1 MVFKSSKEDIM
12 SIFKNEEAISF
23 HIVKHH
29 NGDFLVRLTSDTGLS
44 RTFIT
49 DDIRDLFKE

>member
-29 NGDFLVRLTSDTGLS
+29 NGDFLVRLTSDTGLK

-49 DDIRDLFKE
+49 DTIINLFKE